1 MQITTICI
9 ANQSCFEPLNRDR
22 WQYHQ
27 TYEVGRRENPMGQ
40 GQRVL

>member
-9 ANQSCFEPLNRDR
+9 ANQRCFEQLNRDR

-27 TYEVGRRENPMGQ
+27 TYEVGHWENPMGQ
-40 GQRVL
+40 G